1 MKPCNPAFLWKKPHR
16 SKTMT
21 DKCWQKDVPNSKFN
35 VESKLA
41 IKMRPFHLKKTKMV
55 SISGMS
61 GCVAILKIFYF
72 NFIVGYQ
79 FSCSY
84 DFGKSESFQRTGYVN
99 HPVYT
104 WEADDFYLRWLT
116 FVSSSIVVVDKSLY
130 LCKMAVK
137 CLSNS
142 FACSTRLRYVSQS
155 ANSFNKLSFYCPV
168 T

>member
-1 MKPCNPAFLWKKPHR
+1 
-16 SKTMT
+16 MT
-21 DKCWQKDVPNSKFN
+21 DKCWQKDVLNSKFN

-41 IKMRPFHLKKTKMV
+41 IKMRPFHFKKTKMV
-55 SISGMS
+55 SISGIS

-72 NFIVGYQ
+72 NLEESIIVGYQ
-79 FSCSY
+79 FSYSY

-104 WEADDFYLRWLT
+104 SEADDFYLRWLT

-142 FACSTRLRYVSQS
+142 FACSTRFATFRNLQTRSIKCHFTASLR
-155 ANSFNKLSFYCPV
+155 K
-168 T
+168 